1 MAHERKRHIADIFS
15 KLLRFSPIVGI
26 FGHRQVG
33 KSTFLAGCVND
44 YRTLDDVDVLE
55 NAHRSPKDFISSI
68 KKPPMAIDECQLEP
82 KLFPTVKEWV
92 RTRKQPGQFVL
103 SGSVRFTS
111 RKTIKESLAGR
122 MAFVE
127 MVPFSVTEIL
137 GDPLSEIILKLF
149 NHKQFSEDSIR
160 CLNQANH
167 LKHLMKHFNIYLE
180 NGGLPGL
187 CFVRSPQV
195 RKNALNELHDLILS
209 RDLALV
215 SEIRTPVNTLKKLM
229 SHIAKCG
236 FEPYIAS
243 DVKRAIGLAPQTQKK
258 ILNAMES
265 IFLIRRIPVPLRKKE
280 IILLEDQLEEYVYAG
295 SSLELAKRLET
306 AVFRNIRTQ
315 FYYRLDKN
323 IQFETYLTR
332 DNARIPIVMKDGNN
346 ILGIIVHESEYP
358 SLSEVRS
365 AASFLRNHANAK
377 VLYLTAVVTAPK
389 ILDDRSM
396 ICSLA
401 AVL

>member
-1 MAHERKRHIADIFS
+1 MAHERKRHIEDIFS
-15 KLLRFSPIVGI
+15 KLLLFSPIVGI

-33 KSTFLAGCVND
+33 KSTFLAGSVND
-44 YRTLDDVDVLE
+44 YRTLDDVDELKK
-55 NAHRSPKDFISSI
+55 AHLMPKDFVRSI

-82 KLFPTVKEWV
+82 KLFPTLKEWV
-92 RTRKQPGQFVL
+92 RTHKQPGQFVL

-122 MAFVE
+122 MAFLE

-137 GDPLSEIILKLF
+137 GEPLAEIVLKLLH
-149 NHKQFSEDSIR
+149 HKRFSDDSIR
-160 CLNQANH
+160 CLNQDSQ
-167 LKHLMKHFNIYLE
+167 LKNLTKHFKIYLE

-187 CFVRSPQV
+187 CFIRSPQLQ
-195 RKNALNELHDLILS
+195 KNALNDLHDLILS

-215 SEIRTPVNTLKKLM
+215 HEIRTPVNTLKKLLA
-229 SHIAKCG
+229 HIAKSG
-236 FEPYIAS
+236 FEPYIVA
-243 DVKRAIGLAPQTQKK
+243 DVKRALGLAPQTQKK
-258 ILNAMES
+258 ILDAMES

-280 IILLEDQLEEYVYAG
+280 IILLEDQLEEHIYAG
-295 SSLELAKRLET
+295 SSLSIARRIET
-306 AVFRNIRTQ
+306 AIFRNIRTQ
-315 FYYRLDKN
+315 FFYRLDKN

-332 DNARIPIVMKDGNN
+332 DNARVPIVMKDGDS
-346 ILGIIVHESEYP
+346 ILGIIVHESENP
-358 SLSEVRS
+358 SISEVRS

-377 VLYLTAVVTAPK
+377 ILYLTAMVTKPK

-396 ICSLA
+396 ICSIA